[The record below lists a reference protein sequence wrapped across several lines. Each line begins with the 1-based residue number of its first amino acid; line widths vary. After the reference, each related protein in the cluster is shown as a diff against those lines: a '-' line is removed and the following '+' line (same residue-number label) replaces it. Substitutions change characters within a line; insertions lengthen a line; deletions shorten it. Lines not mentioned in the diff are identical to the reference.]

1 MTTFDSVLRTH
12 AHTDPDKIAVVDGQV
27 QVTYTVLDQRVDD
40 LARRLTDLGVGEGDR
55 VMIVADNSW
64 RFLVTAFAV
73 WRAKGTLVTVYSS
86 SRESEIAHAASSTAP
101 RLVVASERIVDTV
114 RSAIGADT
122 PLWAIETAESLPTLR
137 SSTPAT
143 PAQKDVP
150 LALICYTSGSTAKA
164 KAVMHTDASLFA
176 AASAYQRLWHLGA
189 DDVTLVPLPMAW
201 AYGLVT
207 TSMATLIGGGTVVVL
222 PRANP
227 HEMFAAIAAHR
238 VSFFAGVT
246 TMFVKLVHA
255 LRTDNPDVDLTTL
268 RLCVSAG
275 EPRNEPIFDEWRT
288 ISGVPVH
295 DLYAASECFPV
306 ATYDPVEDPAPR
318 LGSAGRVVQGAELR
332 IVGPDGRDVA
342 QGETG
347 EAWTRGPGF
356 MSGYWGEPELT
367 AAALKDGWYHT
378 NDLVRLD
385 EDGYLFVVGRLS
397 DMIIRGGSNVSP
409 AEVEA
414 VLGTHSQIREAA
426 VVGLPDEQFGE
437 RVVAV
442 VVTEAQAPS
451 AEALHDFCCEHLASY
466 KVPSEFVFATEL
478 PRNPNTGKV
487 ARRNVV
493 DMLSTEVRR

>member
-1 MTTFDSVLRTH
+1 MTTFDSVLRAH
-12 AHTDPDKIAVVDGQV
+12 AHTNPYKPAVIDGPV
-27 QVTYTVLDQRVDD
+27 QVSYADLDHRVDE
-40 LARRLTDLGVGEGDR
+40 LARRLVEQGVGGGDR

-101 RLVVASERIVDTV
+101 RLVVASERIVETV

-122 PLWAIETAESLPTLR
+122 PVWAIETAESLPALGSATR
-137 SSTPAT
+137 AT

-164 KAVMHTDASLFA
+164 KAVMHTGASLFA

-227 HEMFAAIAAHR
+227 HEMFAAMATHR

-246 TMFVKLVHA
+246 TMFVKLVHS
-255 LRTDNPDVDLTTL
+255 LRADPDVDLASL
-268 RLCVSAG
+268 RLCISAG

-306 ATYDPVEDPAPR
+306 ATYDPLEDPAPR
-318 LGSAGRVVQGAELR
+318 LGSAGRVVPGAELR

-342 QGETG
+342 PGETG

-385 EDGYLFVVGRLS
+385 EDGYLYVVGRLS

-409 AEVEA
+409 AEVEG
-414 VLGTHSQIREAA
+414 VLGAHTQIREAA

-442 VVTEAQAPS
+442 VVTEAQEPS
-451 AEALHDFCCEHLASY
+451 AEALRAFCCEHLASY
-466 KVPSEFVFATEL
+466 KVPSEFVFVAEL

-493 DMLSTEVRR
+493 DLLSTEVRR